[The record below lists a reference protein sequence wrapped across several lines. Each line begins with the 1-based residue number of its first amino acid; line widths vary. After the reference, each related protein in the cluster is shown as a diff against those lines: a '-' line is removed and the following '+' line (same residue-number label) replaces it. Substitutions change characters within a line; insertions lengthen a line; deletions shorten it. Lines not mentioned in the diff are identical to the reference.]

1 MNEMDWSRLKV
12 LVVDDEP
19 FIRSFVVRLLGM
31 IGIAQVAEAAD
42 GAEGLSKLPSFQP
55 DLVVLDIM
63 MEPMN
68 GLQFLKTVR
77 MGLGGAP
84 YDQPV
89 VVLTGATDAPI
100 MGTAMA
106 LDCDAFLAKSAGPDA
121 IKERIARALTEKAA
135 VKPSDQYLAVPLPDV
150 EKPPPADGSPSSLP
164 APGPRA
170 VEMPINEV
178 EPGAIVDR
186 DVVTEE
192 GSLLLAEGTVLSRS
206 YLGRLS
212 DLAEIIDLDRIWGR
226 SPG

>member
-89 VVLTGATDAPI
+89 VCLLYT
-100 MGTAMA
+100 
-106 LDCDAFLAKSAGPDA
+106 
-121 IKERIARALTEKAA
+121 
-135 VKPSDQYLAVPLPDV
+135 
-150 EKPPPADGSPSSLP
+150 SPS
-164 APGPRA
+164 PR
-170 VEMPINEV
+170 
-178 EPGAIVDR
+178 D
-186 DVVTEE
+186 
-192 GSLLLAEGTVLSRS
+192 
-206 YLGRLS
+206 
-212 DLAEIIDLDRIWGR
+212 
-226 SPG
+226 